1 MSQMR
6 DFDDDIRVPPHD
18 IQAEMCVLGSM
29 ALSADAVYLA
39 RNRLTAESFYN
50 LAHQDIFTAMMTV
63 ADENKAIDPVILRDE
78 LERCQKL
85 EAVGG
90 MSYVVK
96 VTDATP
102 TSGNAEHYIEIVRES
117 ALRRHLIA
125 TSGRIADRAY
135 LIHEDADAIL
145 DEAERE
151 VLAVRDS
158 RGDSSIKHAPAVLLD
173 VMDRLEETR
182 RNPGQLVGLDT
193 GFHDINDLIGGMRN
207 GEMVILAARPSQG
220 KTTLALNILHT
231 VCFVNRRPALFF
243 SLEMSPEQIVSNFL
257 CMHNKIDT
265 KDFREGT
272 YGQREEQALRDSLTD
287 LEDLPLFIDDTPALE
302 IMELRARARRFVQRH
317 SVELVVVDY
326 LQLMT
331 VRVQSGN
338 NAIDLG
344 QISQGLKSLARE
356 LNIPVL
362 AVAQLN
368 RDVEQSNSAPK
379 MSHLRGSGSLEQD
392 ADVVLLLHRPN
403 NPADQGDG
411 GGSGGPPAP
420 LGSETTLI
428 VAKNRNGP
436 VGRVPLVFIG
446 KHLLF
451 RPRASHAPTP
461 GEY

>member
-6 DFDDDIRVPPHD
+6 ALDDDIRVPPHD

-29 ALSADAVYLA
+29 SLSADAVYLA
-39 RNRLTAESFYN
+39 RNRLEAASFYN
-50 LAHQDIFTAMMTV
+50 LAHQDIFSAMLSV
-63 ADENKAIDPVILRDE
+63 ADENKAIDPIVLRDE
-78 LERCQKL
+78 LERSQKL
-85 EAVGG
+85 EAIGG
-90 MSYVVK
+90 MSYIIK
-96 VTDATP
+96 IAEATP
-102 TSGNAEHYIEIVRES
+102 TSGNAEHYIEIVREN
-117 ALRRHLIA
+117 ALRRHLISTA
-125 TSGRIADRAY
+125 GRISERAY

-158 RGDSSIKHAPAVLLD
+158 RGDSSIKKAPDVLLD

-193 GFHDINDLIGGMRN
+193 GFHDINDLIGGLRN
-207 GEMVILAARPSQG
+207 GEMIILAARPSQG
-220 KTTLALNILHT
+220 KTSLALNILHT

-265 KDFREGT
+265 KDLREGT
-272 YGQREEQALRDSLTD
+272 YSPREERVLRDSLTD
-287 LEDLPLFIDDTPALE
+287 LEDLPLLIDDTPSLE
-302 IMELRARARRFVQRH
+302 IMELRARARRAVQH
-317 SVELVVVDY
+317 HGVQLVVVDY

-344 QISQGLKSLARE
+344 LISQGLKSLARE

-368 RDVEQSNSAPK
+368 RDVEQHNSAPK

-403 NPADQGDG
+403 NPAEQD
-411 GGSGGPPAP
+411 SGADSGAASAPP
-420 LGSETTLI
+420 GSETTLI

-451 RPRASHAPTP
+451 RPRLTHAPNS
-461 GEY
+461 GDF